1 MTSGSQPASRVE
13 VNASYIPR
21 MRVNTGML
29 RIGVAQW
36 TREARRW
43 FHRLTPVAVGCITA
57 SCAAPA
63 LPVTSI
69 TGAIPGPTVAFV
81 AGIHG
86 GKVAAVRAADS
97 LRVLLEGRLTRG
109 RVLILAP
116 ANRAGFDAGLAQLSP
131 DDSLNLNRVFP
142 GRRDGRPTERLA
154 AAILREVVAQADY
167 LIDMH
172 GSDGDEAVGSF
183 AYAARPGVD
192 PRVDSA
198 ARTLAESWM
207 TPVIVWDEG
216 GPRQLEES
224 RFLQTAAHLSSVPA
238 ITVFEE
244 SATREDR
251 VATAR
256 FVSGAQRVL
265 VALGMLEPEAT
276 PAASAY
282 APELLAHRAVV
293 LAEFEGEWR
302 PATRPGD
309 RLDPGEP
316 AGWLRSSSGVDS
328 PVHVPDGGLV
338 LHLRNAGPIGAGTPL
353 VITGIAAA
361 P

>member
-1 MTSGSQPASRVE
+1 
-13 VNASYIPR
+13 
-21 MRVNTGML
+21 ML
-29 RIGVAQW
+29 RIGVVQW
-36 TREARRW
+36 TRKARRW
-43 FHRLTPVAVGCITA
+43 FHGLTPVAIGCITA
-57 SCAAPA
+57 SCASPS

-69 TGAIPGPTVAFV
+69 TGATPGPTVAFV
-81 AGIHG
+81 AGVHG

-97 LRVLLEGRLTRG
+97 LRVRLEGRLTRG

-116 ANRAGFDAGLAQLSP
+116 ANRAGFDAGLAQASP

-142 GRRDGRPTERLA
+142 GRSDGRPTERLA
-154 AAILREVVAQADY
+154 AAIMREIVAQADY
-167 LIDMH
+167 LVDMH

-198 ARTLAESWM
+198 ARTLAESWG

-216 GPRQLEES
+216 GPRQLTES
-224 RFLQTAAHLSSVPA
+224 RFLQTAAHLSGVPA

-244 SATREDR
+244 SATRDDP

-256 FVSGAQRVL
+256 FVHGAERVL
-265 VALGMLEPEAT
+265 LALGMLEPHAT
-276 PAASAY
+276 PSASAD
-282 APELLAHRAVV
+282 APALLARRAVM
-293 LAEFEGEWR
+293 LADADGEWR
-302 PATRPGD
+302 PATRPGV
-309 RLDPGEP
+309 LLAPGEP

-328 PVHVPDGGLV
+328 AVHVPDGGLV
-338 LHLRNAGPIGAGTPL
+338 LHLRNAGPLRAGTPL
-353 VITGIAAA
+353 VITGLAAA